1 MAYGNIIGRHRA
13 ICCPR
18 FRTDHFGVT
27 FICPEFRT
35 RHYTPCNNL
44 SQFWHCHCHLCNVM
58 PQISDK
64 LMHTGHFR
72 VPDFRRSYCTPGN
85 IVSEFS
91 NVIAY
96 RATSCPRFRADFCTP
111 GMIVSQI
118 WDRLLH
124 MLSDMCEISDR
135 PLHFWNTMLQNPL
148 IPTENKNELSVKP
161 DISCRFKNA
170 VFQISDMWHRGTVLL
185 LFRQSTDII
194 SHLSSANP
202 HPLLNK
208 YQ

>member
-1 MAYGNIIGRHRA
+1 MAYGNIMGRHRA

-96 RATSCPRFRADFCTP
+96 RATSCPRFRADFCTVGSP
-111 GMIVSQI
+111 CPKSQAGYT
-118 WDRLLH
+118 
-124 MLSDMCEISDR
+124 
-135 PLHFWNTMLQNPL
+135 PVGGWNY
-148 IPTENKNELSVKP
+148 PTGLFASKIFIRSSRRSYWWSSMKEVQTRKP
-161 DISCRFKNA
+161 SCSEPQ
-170 VFQISDMWHRGTVLL
+170 VM
-185 LFRQSTDII
+185 RQMAET
-194 SHLSSANP
+194 P
-202 HPLLNK
+202 
-208 YQ
+208 